1 MEITGLGELSGVD
14 VREVWAHEARHFT
27 PWLADNIERLAAV
40 LGMRLEVEGVEV
52 GVAPFWADILALSP
66 EDGARVL
73 IENQL
78 TQTDHRHLGQI
89 MTYLAGLQAQRVVWI
104 ATDFSEPHLSAVQW
118 LNEHTAEPFAFFAVR
133 VSAVRI
139 GDSAVAPLFEVMAK
153 PNDWDRQVAAAA
165 PAPGPQAAFRTQCW
179 TNLLHHWPEAA
190 EWVRPGGASSQWL
203 PVEGT
208 DLVVAVWVGRE
219 EVGVYVRG
227 ARGAEPGEVE
237 QTLASRVGM
246 LKARLGAALESGGPG
261 HFFAKSISADTKDDA
276 AWEGLS
282 GWLKQQVTLYAAALR
297 ELGAA
302 AGQH

>member
-1 MEITGLGELSGVD
+1 MGGLGVLSSVD

-27 PWLADNIERLAAV
+27 PWLADNIERLSAV

-133 VSAVRI
+133 ISAVRI
-139 GDSAVAPLFEVMAK
+139 GDSPAAPLFEIMAK
-153 PNDWDRQVAAAA
+153 PNDWDRQVAVAA
-165 PAPGPQAAFRTQCW
+165 PAPGPQAVFRTHCW
-179 TNLLHHWPEAA
+179 NNLLHHWPEAA
-190 EWVRPGGASSQWL
+190 IWVRPGGSSSQWF
-203 PVEGT
+203 PVEGM

-227 ARGAEPGEVE
+227 ARGVEAGEVK
-237 QTLASRVGM
+237 QVLASRVGM
-246 LKARLGAALESGGPG
+246 LQHRLDVALDSGGPG
-261 HFFAKSISADTKDDA
+261 HFFAKSIPADTHDDA
-276 AWEGLS
+276 AWEGLA
-282 GWLKQQVTLYAAALR
+282 GWLREQVTLYTEVLQQSSV
-297 ELGAA
+297 
-302 AGQH
+302 AGGQQ